1 MEVHQNLSLSFE
13 QNEINEDMEVPLF
26 VQRTRGSSNPIPFY
40 SQNITNQPLCMYK
53 VPTRPAPEST
63 SAEPRPSTVALRR
76 SWPSDNWQSYGAT
89 IRERNAVM
97 FNNGLMSDVSFNVG
111 PKESCQKIPA
121 HKYVLAT
128 GSSVFYAMFY
138 GELAENSSAID
149 IPDVEPFAFLT
160 LLRFVCS
167 VFSDFDFCIRWRML
181 SLDMKLWLLNLQTM
195 IYRIAIMSPKA
206 YSTYIETILFAE
218 LFCCRILS
226 NCYHLINGLCKLQSA
241 LWASWQATEI
251 HVH

>member
-1 MEVHQNLSLSFE
+1 MDNSNRDGPNAMEVHQNLSLSFE

-181 SLDMKLWLLNLQTM
+181 SLDMKL
-195 IYRIAIMSPKA
+195 
-206 YSTYIETILFAE
+206 
-218 LFCCRILS
+218 
-226 NCYHLINGLCKLQSA
+226 
-241 LWASWQATEI
+241 
-251 HVH
+251 